1 MAIAYPDRPLHELHE
16 LRMAKKVT
24 TAEIAEAVL
33 QRIEAV
39 EPKVKAFITLIPDGV
54 LERAR
59 EADARVAKGK
69 PLSPIDGMPLAI
81 KDIFSTQGVHTTCGS
96 KMLEE
101 FVPPYDAT
109 VVSRLKAAGLNLVG
123 KSNMDEFAMGSSTEN
138 SAFGPTHNPWDLT
151 RVPGGTSGGSGAAV
165 AAGECIAALGTDTG
179 GSIRQP
185 ASFTSVVGLK
195 PTYGRVS
202 RYGMVAFASSLDQG
216 GPMTRDVRDAALL
229 LNLIAGY
236 DPRDSTSA
244 NIPVPDY
251 TKALGG
257 DLKGRRVGLVAE
269 FQRASGVDPEV
280 AAAFADNLKTLEG
293 LGAEAV
299 EVSLPSLDYAIAVYY
314 ILAPCEA
321 SSNLGRYDGVRYGL
335 RVPEPGLVEQ
345 YMATREQGYGPEV
358 KRRIM
363 LGTFAL
369 SSGYYDAYYVRA
381 MKIRRMLRR
390 DFDEAFKRVDLIA
403 SPVSPVPAFKLGERL
418 ADPLQMYL
426 IDAYTLPANLAG
438 LPAISVP
445 GGFTA
450 AGLPL
455 GLQLMAPHFA
465 EERLLQAAH
474 AFETATPHHKRRAA
488 LE

>member
-1 MAIAYPDRPLHELHE
+1 VTLAWYDRPLHELHA
-16 LRMAKKVT
+16 LRMAKEVT
-24 TAEIAEAVL
+24 SAEIAQAVL
-33 QRIEAV
+33 KRIEAV
-39 EPKVKAFITLIPDGV
+39 EPKVKAFITLTPEGV

-59 EADARVAKGK
+59 QADARIARGQ

-81 KDIFSTQGVHTTCGS
+81 KDIFVTQGIQTTCGS
-96 KMLEE
+96 KMLEG

-109 VVSRLKAAGLNLVG
+109 VVARLKAGGLNLVG
-123 KSNMDEFAMGSSTEN
+123 KANMDEFAMGSSTEN
-138 SAFGPTHNPWDLT
+138 SAYGPTHNPWDLT

-165 AAGECIAALGTDTG
+165 AAGECIAAIGTDTG

-185 ASFTSVVGLK
+185 AAFTSVVGLK

-202 RYGMVAFASSLDQG
+202 RYGMIAFASSLDQG
-216 GPMTRDVRDAALL
+216 GPMTRDVRDAAIL
-229 LNLIAGY
+229 LNLIAGR

-244 NIPVPDY
+244 DVPVPDFAQ
-251 TKALGG
+251 ALQG
-257 DLKGRRVGLVAE
+257 DLKGRRIGLVKE
-269 FQRASGVDPEV
+269 FQQGGGAHPEV
-280 AAAFADNLKTLEG
+280 TAAFAANLKTLQD

-335 RVPEPGLVEQ
+335 RVQDGNLLEQ
-345 YMATREQGYGPEV
+345 YMQTRERGFGPEV

-369 SSGYYDAYYVRA
+369 SAGYYDAYYLRA

-450 AGLPL
+450 GGLPL

-465 EERLLQAAH
+465 EERLLQASH
-474 AFETATPHHKRRAA
+474 AFEAATPHHQRRPA
-488 LE
+488 LA